1 MSEVKIS
8 EQGATITM
16 NQDELQKLIDKAVAK
31 KVASTVGSGSVK
43 SKSKEG
49 PKLDISKPG
58 NLEALMEAC
67 GHKLSTTFLQSG
79 YDPQRYSEK
88 KDGNVGGYAFVQ
100 STEARG
106 FKQPQAVWIKTAGS
120 SGMIDLDGITDALAK
135 IRTKLEISKQ
145 ATEALA
151 DYEKGLEA
159 LFNSM
164 IENEERG

>member
-43 SKSKEG
+43 SKVKEG

-58 NLEALMEAC
+58 NLEALMEAA
-67 GHKLSTTFLQSG
+67 GHKLSTTFLMSD
-79 YDPQRYSEK
+79 YDAQRHSEK
-88 KDGNVGGYAFVQ
+88 KDKIVGGYAYIG
-100 STEARG
+100 STEEPIYGDPR
-106 FKQPQAVWIKTAGS
+106 AVWIKTAGV
-120 SGMIDLDGITDALAK
+120 SGMIDLDGVTDALTK
-135 IRTKLEISKQ
+135 IRAKLEVSKA